1 MKYTVVTLCKDPCR
15 TVFLPDGTQ
24 AFNTYL
30 EKGVL
35 LKEFDSKREAFEF
48 AVKAA
53 EEEAKGLMEDCDEGI
68 SFGVPEDT
76 EYQNMESVKVCY
88 YNHEDDTTEIVTE
101 RTLFEKEQQLI
112 SGKFYDLDG
121 DPLPETPALDELCI
135 MLAKMSL
142 FDPEYP
148 EYITHTEDGKLD
160 NDAVMALAKE
170 IKENRYC
177 FLDPIKNLADDFICG
192 KEEDRE
198 KE

>member
-1 MKYTVVTLCKDPCR
+1 MRYTVVTLCRDAN
-15 TVFLPDGTQ
+15 GTQ
-24 AFNTYL
+24 VPNTYL

-53 EEEAKGLMEDCDEGI
+53 EEEAEGLMEDCKEGI

-88 YNHEDDTTEIVTE
+88 YNHKDDTTEIVTE
-101 RTLFEKEQQLI
+101 RALFGKEQQLI
-112 SGKFYDLDG
+112 PGKFYDPNG
-121 DPLPETPALDELCI
+121 DLLPETPSLDELCI
-135 MLAKMSL
+135 MLAKISL

-148 EYITHTEDGKLD
+148 EYMTHTDDGELD

-177 FLDPIKNLADDFICG
+177 FLDPIKELSDDFIYG

>member
-1 MKYTVVTLCKDPCR
+1 MKYTIVTLCRDAN
-15 TVFLPDGTQ
+15 GMQ
-24 AFNTYL
+24 ASNSYL

-53 EEEAKGLMEDCDEGI
+53 EEEAEGLMEGCREGI

-88 YNHEDDTTEIVTE
+88 YNHEDDTTEIITE
-101 RTLFEKEQQLI
+101 RALFGKEQQLI
-112 SGKFYDLDG
+112 PGRFYDLDG

-142 FDPEYP
+142 LNPEYP
-148 EYITHTEDGKLD
+148 EYITHTDDGELD

-177 FLDPIKNLADDFICG
+177 FLDPIKNLADDFIYD
-192 KEEDRE
+192 KEED
-198 KE
+198 KEV